1 MPLHTI
7 RIKSN
12 GPHPSRFRAA
22 GILGCLV
29 ALTLWGCTASRTSPP
44 EGVTGEKT
52 IRIGRTLASKTGLV
66 ACTEEN
72 AARVGA
78 RVLSEGGNAVD
89 AAVATAFALAV
100 THPQAGNIAG
110 GGFMI
115 VRRPDGEVDAIDY
128 RETAPLAFH
137 PEVYLTPDGDID
149 SAKVENPIFQVGVPG
164 TIAGLALAHERHG
177 RRPFHLLVEP
187 AIRLALDG
195 FLVSPL
201 LARDLR
207 RHAEKLTRHPT
218 TFQMFFHKMD
228 GSPLQAGEW
237 LRQPELAGTLRAIA
251 REGPGVFYR
260 GWIADAIARNV
271 QRGGGLL
278 TVADFRSYEAKVR
291 KPVLFPLAGGTLI
304 GMPPPSSGGIAV
316 AQILGIL
323 EDLPL
328 RQAAPLGPIVSH
340 AMAEAMRRAFRDRA
354 LHLGDP
360 DFTEIP
366 TERLLSLEHI
376 KVLRDSIQLGRATPS
391 EELWSEPLADSEGGE
406 TTHFSIIDRDG
417 MAVSNTYTLEQSFG
431 GGVMVPG
438 TGILLNNELGDFN
451 FKPGHTDRE
460 GRIGTPPN
468 VPMAGKRPL
477 SSMAPTLYVRDDK
490 VEVITG
496 SPGGRTIINTV
507 ACVLYRHIFQK
518 MSPARCVWGPRL
530 HHQWFPDRISIEVD
544 AWPAATVKA
553 LEKMG
558 YTLHDQ
564 KIIGSA
570 HSIFLDPDRGHV
582 GVGDVRRDGW
592 TAAPVR

>member
-1 MPLHTI
+1 M
-7 RIKSN
+7 
-12 GPHPSRFRAA
+12 
-22 GILGCLV
+22 V
-29 ALTLWGCTASRTSPP
+29 
-44 EGVTGEKT
+44 
-52 IRIGRTLASKTGLV
+52 
-66 ACTEEN
+66 CTEEN
-72 AARVGA
+72 AARIGA
-78 RVLSEGGNAVD
+78 QVLSEGGNAVD

-115 VRRPDGEVDAIDY
+115 VRRPDGKVDAIDY

-149 SAKVENPIFQVGVPG
+149 WAKVENPFFQVGVPG

-177 RRPFHLLVEP
+177 RRPFHLLIQP
-187 AIRLALDG
+187 AIRLARDG

-207 RHAEKLTRHPT
+207 RHTEKLVRYPT
-218 TFQMFFHKMD
+218 TLKMFFHKKN
-228 GSPLQAGEW
+228 GSPLQAGDW
-237 LRQPELAGTLRAIA
+237 LRQPELAGILRAIA
-251 REGPGVFYR
+251 RNGPRVFYR
-260 GWIADAIARNV
+260 GWIADTIVRNV
-271 QRGGGLL
+271 QKGGGLL
-278 TVADFRSYEAKVR
+278 TVGDLRSYEAKIR
-291 KPVLFPLAGGTLI
+291 KPIMFPLAGGTLI

-316 AQILGIL
+316 AQILGIM

-328 RQAAPLGPIVSH
+328 RHAAPNGAWFAH

-360 DFTEIP
+360 DFNEIP
-366 TERLLSLEHI
+366 TEKLLSLEHI
-376 KVLRDSIQLGRATPS
+376 KGLRESIQAGRATPS

-460 GRIGTPPN
+460 GYIGTPPN
-468 VPMAGKRPL
+468 VPMGGKRPL
-477 SSMAPTLYVRDDK
+477 SSMSPTLYVRDDK

-507 ACVLYRHIFQK
+507 ACVLYRRIFQEL
-518 MSPARCVWGPRL
+518 SPARCVWGPRL
-530 HHQWFPDRISIEVD
+530 HHQWFPDRISLEVD
-544 AWPAATVKA
+544 AWPAATATA
-553 LEKMG
+553 LENMG
-558 YTLHDQ
+558 YTIHDRE
-564 KIIGSA
+564 ILGSA